1 MADDAS
7 GAVAA
12 ALSLGWHMAEFLDET
27 PPDAGASPQDGALV
41 GLSRLGGDDQRTLRL
56 DQIQTGLHRLRPVL
70 VEAGL
75 EPDAIA
81 IDDLIKH
88 PTTQAVKLHELHVKI
103 LVALT
108 AADPRVGKAYGL
120 GRGVADLYLRPAP
133 ADGDDVLPHMR
144 SGRLSTL
151 AEWLGD
157 LASALPDHAA
167 RSVLGSLD
175 NWQAWCDRPKVDGRP
190 VVAADHDRAVRA
202 LRAQGKLWRSILTGE
217 KQAVDMLNAREYV
230 GAGVQL
236 LAHYRTLGRGV
247 LVKYWPVL
255 VSAIAAAGAVVAI
268 ARASS
273 SGTATFVTSVAA
285 VATALGITGKSLT
298 AAGTRVVNEVK
309 DSLWNAELDT
319 AIAEAVTITPDKLS
333 AKQRPKLVDVTS
345 RMAAA

>member
-1 MADDAS
+1 MA
-7 GAVAA
+7 
-12 ALSLGWHMAEFLDET
+12 LGWHMAEFLDET
-27 PPDAGASPQDGALV
+27 PPKPGASPPDGALV
-41 GLSRLGGDDQRTLRL
+41 GLSRLGGDDQRALRL
-56 DQIQTGLHRLRPVL
+56 DQVQTGLHRLRPVL
-70 VEAGL
+70 VDAGL
-75 EPDAIA
+75 DPAAIT
-81 IDDLIKH
+81 IDDLTRNPGSQEAELH
-88 PTTQAVKLHELHVKI
+88 KLHNKI

-108 AADPRVGKAYGL
+108 AADPRIGKAYGL
-120 GRGVADLYLRPAP
+120 GRGLADLYLRPAP
-133 ADGDDVLPHMR
+133 ADGDDVLPHLR
-144 SGRLSTL
+144 SDRLSTL

-175 NWQAWCDRPKVDGRP
+175 NWQAWCDHPKVDGRAA
-190 VVAADHDRAVRA
+190 VASDHDRAVRA

-217 KQAVDMLNAREYV
+217 KLAVDMLNAREYV

-247 LVKYWPVL
+247 LMKYWPVL
-255 VSAIAAAGAVVAI
+255 VTALVAAVAVVAI
-268 ARASS
+268 ARVSS

-319 AIAEAVTITPDKLS
+319 AIGEAVTITPDKLS
-333 AKQRPKLVDVTS
+333 AKQRPKLVDVAS
-345 RMAAA
+345 RMATA